1 MTLTAAPDLV
11 DTATSFVEEV
21 RQRAPETESSRRVP
35 PDLIERM
42 AAAGLFHAFVP
53 QGLGGGEV
61 HPSVFFRTVETLSAA
76 DGSTGWVVMI
86 GGTGGVIAGSLP
98 QAAAR
103 EIYGDRPGRITAGVV
118 APKGRAV
125 PEAGGYRV
133 DGQWPFA
140 SGCDHSE
147 WIGGTCLVAD
157 EQTGAPDA
165 RFIFFPRS
173 EVEILDTWYVSGL
186 RGTGSHDI
194 AIRDRFA
201 PVEHTISLLR
211 DQVAVDSPLYRFPLF
226 GLLGLAVGAV
236 ALGIGRGALD
246 EIKALAPGKTS
257 AFGGA
262 PLAQTSNTQSEIA
275 RGEAA
280 LRSARAFF
288 YEAVDEAW
296 ATVEAGDPASIEERA
311 LLRLAAAN
319 AATAAVDAVDRAYL
333 LGGGTSIFESSPLQ
347 RQFRDIHALTQHI
360 VVSPGTFEMA
370 GRVFLG
376 LDPGTP
382 MV

>member
-1 MTLTAAPDLV
+1 MTLTATPDLV
-11 DTATSFVEEV
+11 EVANSFVEET
-21 RQRAPETESSRRVP
+21 RERAAETEAARRVP

-42 AAAGLFHAFVP
+42 ATAGLFHAFVP
-53 QGLGGGEV
+53 LSLGGGEA
-61 HPSVFFRTVETLSAA
+61 HPSAFYRAVEKLSAA

-86 GGTGGVIAGSLP
+86 GGSGGVVAGALP

-103 EIYGDRPGRITAGVV
+103 EIYGDRPGKITAGVV
-118 APKGRAV
+118 APRGRAV
-125 PEAGGYRV
+125 PAPGGYTV

-140 SGCDHSE
+140 SGCEHSE
-147 WIGGTCLVAD
+147 WIGGTCFVAD
-157 EQTGAPDA
+157 ETAATPDV

-173 EVEILDTWYVSGL
+173 EVEILDTWNVSGL
-186 RGTGSHDI
+186 KGTGSHDI
-194 AIRDRFA
+194 AVHNRFA
-201 PVEHTISLLR
+201 PAEHAAPLLS
-211 DQVAVDSPLYRFPLF
+211 DQVQVDSPLYRFPLF

-246 EIKALAPGKTS
+246 EIKAMAPGKRS
-257 AFGGA
+257 AFGGPA
-262 PLAQTSNTQSEIA
+262 LAETGNAQSEIA

-280 LRSARAFF
+280 VRSARAFF
-288 YEAVDEAW
+288 YEAIDEVW
-296 ATVEAGDPASIEERA
+296 ATVAAGDPASIEERA

-319 AATAAVDAVDRAYL
+319 AAAAAVQAVDRAYL
-333 LGGGTSIFESSPLQ
+333 LGGGTSIYESSPLQ

-376 LDPGTP
+376 LDPGTA